1 MIVRILLFAATIL
14 LSSALPAVSKGSNP
28 IHDDPYN
35 PHHIDDLP
43 DDVRQYI
50 ANICKGP
57 AAALH
62 DFAVYLPNQR
72 LWRINLEYLNCTG
85 LGEYRRGNQC
95 MDVDFVEVGTRF
107 RLASKAYRDCGY

>member
-1 MIVRILLFAATIL
+1 MIVRTLLLTTTIL
-14 LSSALPAVSKGSNP
+14 LSGVLSAVSKGSNV

-43 DDVRQYI
+43 ADVRQYI
-50 ANICKGP
+50 ASICKGP
-57 AAALH
+57 AAARH

-72 LWRINLEYLNCTG
+72 RWRINLEYLSCSG

-95 MDVDFVEVGTRF
+95 LDVDFVEMGMRY
-107 RLASKAYRDCGY
+107 RLASKTYRDCGY